1 MTETNRPV
9 VTSDCVPTE
18 DRAWSG
24 VGVGGPKMPL
34 SSELMRKVRN
44 VGSRGRV
51 VASEGTEQLKSKQ
64 NSNNGNLKVLQIL
77 QISSSS

>member
-1 MTETNRPV
+1 METISPI
-9 VTSDCVPTE
+9 VTLDCVPTE

-24 VGVGGPKMPL
+24 VEVGGGWKTLL
-34 SSELMRKVRN
+34 SSELLRKVRE

-64 NSNNGNLKVLQIL
+64 KSNNGNLKYCKFRL
-77 QISSSS
+77 